1 MFPSRKSLAIVFC
14 SMLLIWGGQGDRA
27 QAGQRPRKK
36 ATTQPKKQTPPP
48 VPSSTASQEVQTEKI
63 EPSPSLTAPPATVTS
78 EAGSLRPDD
87 VAKLLKNVRF
97 SEYRI
102 NDLLSDVKPEGWKLP
117 QSALDS
123 FNTTIKA
130 LHSEMDALEQWRAQF
145 NQRTDSIYLGFQ
157 AYAAID
163 AVLPRLYGVAR
174 DVRDHENASYAA
186 QFNQAGDQLFDL
198 QQTMGAYVGSLL
210 RAQDQQIL
218 ALDNNLAAC
227 QQSLG
232 DVMRG
237 QAQHAKP
244 VRNSPPI
251 RPERRSSRHTS
262 GGAASGKNKS
272 TEKKSAPGAVQ
283 EQKKQ

>member
-1 MFPSRKSLAIVFC
+1 MFPSRKSPAIVLC
-14 SMLLIWGGQGDRA
+14 STLLIWGGQGA
-27 QAGQRPRKK
+27 QALAGQQPRKK
-36 ATTQPKKQTPPP
+36 ATAQPKKQAPPP
-48 VPSSTASQEVQTEKI
+48 VPASTASQEVPTEKI

-78 EAGSLRPDD
+78 EAGSLRPGD
-87 VAKLLKNVRF
+87 VAALLKNVRF

-102 NDLLSDVKPEGWKLP
+102 NDLLSDVKPERWKLP
-117 QSALDS
+117 QSTLDS
-123 FNTTIKA
+123 FNTTIKT

-232 DVMRG
+232 NAMRG
-237 QAQHAKP
+237 QSQRAKP

-251 RPERRSSRHTS
+251 RPQRLTSHHTS
-262 GGAASGKNKS
+262 GSAASGKNKS
-272 TEKKSAPGAVQ
+272 T
-283 EQKKQ
+283 QKKPAPPAAQDQKK